1 MKLTEQNEIK
11 QKQQQKCSFVYL
23 CPGCGNVSKISLKNE
38 EKISLVENW
47 KMQPEQISSKL
58 KLFIA

>member
-11 QKQQQKCSFVYL
+11 QKQQQNRSFVYL